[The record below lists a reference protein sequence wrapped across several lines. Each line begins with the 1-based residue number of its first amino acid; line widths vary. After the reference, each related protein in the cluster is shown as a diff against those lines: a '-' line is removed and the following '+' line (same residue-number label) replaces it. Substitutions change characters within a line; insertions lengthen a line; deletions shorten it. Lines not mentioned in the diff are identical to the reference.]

1 MDESWQGWGCRR
13 RRLKTGAG
21 LDQWGQEAS
30 PGWAGAGAGV
40 DRGAGVGGECELGL
54 LCLCP
59 PPSLLPG
66 DWSSAG
72 VSDSPRVTREG
83 RLSRIPEGE
92 EQCVWE
98 GGCGR
103 KSRGKPPAVV
113 RGPIKCERGGMLHP
127 RRKLG
132 ALLNPIRGRE
142 DIIILGV
149 YVPGG
154 WALLCMALHEFT
166 HFILTITLFSILV
179 YRHGSRDSEK

>member
-1 MDESWQGWGCRR
+1 MSRAFSASVALPLFC
-13 RRLKTGAG
+13 LVIGAQ
-21 LDQWGQEAS
+21 LVFLTVPD
-30 PGWAGAGAGV
+30 
-40 DRGAGVGGECELGL
+40 
-54 LCLCP
+54 
-59 PPSLLPG
+59 
-66 DWSSAG
+66 
-72 VSDSPRVTREG
+72 VTREG

-142 DIIILGV
+142 DIVILGV

-154 WALLCMALHEFT
+154 FLCAGHYSAWLYMNSL
-166 HFILTITLFSILV
+166 ILS
-179 YRHGSRDSEK
+179 SQ